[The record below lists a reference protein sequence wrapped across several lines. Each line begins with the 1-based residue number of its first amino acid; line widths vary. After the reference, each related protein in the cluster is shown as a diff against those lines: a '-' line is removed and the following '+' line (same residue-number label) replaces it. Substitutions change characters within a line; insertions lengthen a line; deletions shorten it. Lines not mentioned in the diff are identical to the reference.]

1 MDIKKKDSSNQTSDQ
16 AYWDSKSAFHRIGTG
31 SLGGKAQGLEYFH
44 RVLIDQFSS
53 DEFPEIQVRIPAMVI
68 ICTDVFDKFME
79 RNDLYDIARSDLPDD
94 RIALAFQR
102 AELPFEILGEL
113 RRLIAQVHIPLA
125 IRSSSL
131 LEDSTYDPFAGI
143 YATKMIPNNQYDVDR
158 RFRKLVEAIKLVYAS
173 TYFGAAKDY
182 LKITNHDL
190 RDEKMA
196 VIIQEE
202 VGKRYGDGFYP
213 ELSGVARSYNFYPVG
228 RAKPEDGV
236 VHLALGL
243 GKTIVDGGISW
254 SYSPAYPKVD
264 PPYRSVEE
272 LLKQSQTQFWAV
284 NMGEPPDYNPIEE
297 TEYLDLRDITVA
309 EADGTL
315 RYLASTYDPYSR
327 RLSIGLGSQGPRVLT
342 FAPLLVLEQIPVNH
356 LVTSLLSIS
365 ENAFKNPV
373 EIEFAMT
380 FNPHRFS
387 FLQVRRMVVFK
398 DRVKITEQDMIGENV
413 LLASDNVLGNGVF
426 KNVQDIVYV
435 HPEKF
440 ESRHTITIAQELS
453 SINRG
458 LVDAGHP
465 YLLIVFGRLG
475 TTDQWLGIPTNWGQV
490 SGAKAIVEAT
500 KEDFNVVLSQGSHYF
515 HNLTSLGVCYFSVPF
530 STKYKIDWEWL
541 GEQEIQAESQYIR
554 HVRLP
559 IPLTI
564 MVDGCGSKG
573 VIHKS

>member
-1 MDIKKKDSSNQTSDQ
+1 MVKTTQDSFSQSPDHVFFG
-16 AYWDSKSAFHRIGTG
+16 SSGAFRKIGAG
-31 SLGGKAQGLEYFH
+31 SLGGKAQGLAYIHDVLLNEFH
-44 RVLIDQFSS
+44 S
-53 DEFPEIQVRIPAMVI
+53 DEFPEIQVKIPAMAV
-68 ICTDVFDKFME
+68 ICTDIFEKFMA
-79 RNDLYDIARSDLPDD
+79 RNDLYKVAYADLPEN

-102 AELPFEILGEL
+102 ADLPFEVLGEL
-113 RRLIAQVHIPLA
+113 RRLIAQVHTPLA

-131 LEDSTYDPFAGI
+131 LEDATYESFAGI
-143 YATKMIPNNQYDVDR
+143 YATKMIPNNQYDVNT
-158 RFRKLVEAIKLVYAS
+158 RFRRLVEAIKLVYAS
-173 TYFGAAKDY
+173 TYFKAAKDY
-182 LKITNHDL
+182 LKITNHHL
-190 RDEKMA
+190 EDEKMA

-202 VGKRYGDGFYP
+202 VGKRHGDGYYP

-264 PPYRSVEE
+264 PPSRSVEE

-284 NMGEPPDYNPIEE
+284 NMGDPPDYNPIEE
-297 TEYLDLRDITVA
+297 TEYLLLKDITVA

-315 RYLASTYDPYSR
+315 RYLASTYDPYAR
-327 RLSIGLGSQGPRVLT
+327 RLSIGLGSKGPRVLT
-342 FAPLLVLEQIPVNH
+342 FAPLLVLEEIPINK
-356 LVTSLLSIS
+356 LVASLLSIS
-365 ENAFKNPV
+365 ETALEGPV

-380 FNPHRFS
+380 FNPPRFG
-387 FLQVRRMVVFK
+387 FLQIRRMVVFK
-398 DRVKITEQDMIGENV
+398 NKVEITEQEMAGDNV
-413 LLASDNVLGNGVF
+413 LLASENVLGNGVI
-426 KNVQDIVYV
+426 KNVRDIVYV
-435 HPEKF
+435 QPEHF
-440 ESRHTITIAQELS
+440 ESKFTRAIALELAK
-453 SINRG
+453 INRS

-465 YLLIVFGRLG
+465 YLLIVLGRLG
-475 TTDQWLGIPTNWGQV
+475 TTDQWLGIPINWGQV

-530 STKYKIDWEWL
+530 SSKYKIDWDWL
-541 GEQEIQAESQYIR
+541 SKQEIKEESQHIR

-564 MVDGCGSKG
+564 MVDGCGGTG